1 MKNGRNAKWIGRSF
15 AGALALAMILH
26 ALFALPLGTVHAE
39 PSSGTEAGAAEI
51 PPDVAKFP
59 ESYRAALMSLK
70 EKHPNWQFEP
80 LLTGADW
87 ATAVS
92 KEMKDGK
99 SLIEKSHPAY
109 VREGEYG
116 QGSWYFASREVLEHF
131 MDPRNGL
138 TEKAIFQFEH
148 LTFHEEAHTL
158 EALESFLE
166 GTFMKSS
173 KKVPNTSMTYAYLIY
188 MIGAHPDVQVSP
200 FHLASRILQEQ
211 GQGNSALISGTYPR
225 YEGYY
230 NYFNIGATG
239 TTDKQVI
246 ESGLEYAKGKWG
258 KQLGDDPEQGAYNAL
273 WGGANF
279 VADSYIKKG
288 QDTLYLQKFNVNP
301 NAYYAMY
308 SHQYMQNITAPT
320 AEAKSTWNLYNSE
333 KALENSF
340 VFRIPVYENMP
351 EQACPM
357 PTAST
362 NVVLEIPYEV
372 RAYKVKIDGVD
383 YVCESFYNS
392 KKNQIRLIAKMPD
405 ANAKKASLVVRDANG
420 EITWEFYW
428 DLRYEDNHYVVTR
441 TDTPTQEE
449 PVVLTNDVTLELPEG
464 VASSEVWLD
473 GVAFAGT
480 IQDGKLTVTAKDE
493 NAKTAVIYLSNASGV
508 PQDMLVWTL
517 AYGEKGYEATYQPEM
532 RGLLSYNGFGIRIRG
547 ESGIRVKT
555 GIGVETRKKLLGS
568 GIDGFFLKE
577 YGTIAMINADRERYP
592 MIKGGTKTISGVAYG
607 SLEDGTRMDAIFET
621 VDGRHRFT
629 SVLVGL
635 PPEHYKTDFAFR
647 GYIILEKAGKELIF
661 YSPIVTRNIYNLA
674 QIVLELQYYEAGS
687 EVDRFLRKLICDA
700 DGIEFN
706 EEQMEH
712 ENISE
717 EGSQTE
723 PGNAGEEGSQ
733 TEPGNAGEESG
744 QTEPGS
750 TGEEGGQ
757 TEPGSTGEEG
767 GQTESGSTGE
777 EGGQT
782 EPGNTGE
789 EGSQTEP
796 GNTGEE
802 GGQTNSENQS
812 ESGSQETTGRTESQ
826 EADEQE
832 QTGEQGKTDEG

>member
-1 MKNGRNAKWIGRSF
+1 MSNGRNAKWIGRSF

-26 ALFALPLGTVHAE
+26 ALFVLPLGTVHAE
-39 PSSGTEAGAAEI
+39 PSSGTEAATAEI
-51 PPDVAKFP
+51 PQDVAKFP

-80 LLTGADW
+80 LFTGADW
-87 ATAVS
+87 DTAIT
-92 KEMKDGK
+92 KELKDGK
-99 SLIEKSHPAY
+99 SLISNYYPAC

-138 TEKAIFQFEH
+138 TETAIFQFEH
-148 LTFHEEAHTL
+148 LIFHEEAHTL

-211 GQGNSALISGTYPR
+211 GQGNSALISGTYPG

-246 ESGLEYAKGKWG
+246 ESGLAYAKEKWG

-279 VADSYIKKG
+279 VAGAYIKSG

-301 NAYYAMY
+301 ASSHAMY
-308 SHQYMQNITAPT
+308 SHQYMQNIAAPT

-333 KALENSF
+333 KALDSPF
-340 VFRIPVYENMP
+340 VFCIPVYENMP

-383 YVCESFYNS
+383 YVGESFYDS
-392 KKNQIRLIAKMPD
+392 KKNQIRLIVKMPD
-405 ANAKKASLVVRDANG
+405 ANAKKASLVVRNASG

-428 DLRYEDNHYVVTR
+428 DLQYKDNHYVVTR
-441 TDTPTQEE
+441 TGTPTQEE
-449 PVVLTNDVTLELPEG
+449 PVVLTNDVALELPEG
-464 VASSEVWLD
+464 ITASEVWLD
-473 GVAFAGT
+473 GVAFAGNL
-480 IQDGKLTVTAKDE
+480 QDGKLTVTAKDE
-493 NAKTAVIYLSNASGV
+493 NAQTAVIYLSNASGV

-532 RGLLSYNGFGIRIRG
+532 RNILSYHAFSIRITG
-547 ESGIRVKT
+547 KSGIRVKT
-555 GIGVETRKKLLGS
+555 GIGVETREKLLGH
-568 GIDGFFLKE
+568 GIDGYHLKE
-577 YGTIAMINADRERYP
+577 YGTIAMVNANRERYP
-592 MIKGGTKTISGVAYG
+592 MVKGGAKTVSGMAYG
-607 SLEDGTRMDAIFET
+607 LQEDGTRMDAIFET
-621 VDGRHRFT
+621 IDGRHRFT
-629 SVLVGL
+629 SVLTGL
-635 PPEHYKTDFAFR
+635 PSDQYKTDFAFR
-647 GYIILEKAGKELIF
+647 GYLILEKEEKDLII
-661 YSPIVTRNIYNLA
+661 YGPVVARNIYYLA
-674 QIVLELQYYEAGS
+674 QRLIDMQYYATGS
-687 EVDRFLRKLICDA
+687 EADRYLRKLICDA
-700 DGIEFN
+700 DGVPF
-706 EEQMEH
+706 EEDLME
-712 ENISE
+712 
-717 EGSQTE
+717 Q
-723 PGNAGEEGSQ
+723 GNTGEEGSQ
-733 TEPGNAGEESG
+733 TEPGN
-744 QTEPGS
+744 
-750 TGEEGGQ
+750 
-757 TEPGSTGEEG
+757 
-767 GQTESGSTGE
+767 TGE

-802 GGQTNSENQS
+802 GGQTEPGNAGEEGSQT
-812 ESGSQETTGRTESQ
+812 ESGNAGEEGSQTEPGNTGEEGGQETTENTESQ
-826 EADEQE
+826 ESGEQE